1 MMLVV
6 VVLSVVV
13 VVVVVNVAIIQTPLS
28 EFLVLYCF

>member
-6 VVLSVVV
+6 VVLSLV

-28 EFLVLYCF
+28 EFLVLYCC